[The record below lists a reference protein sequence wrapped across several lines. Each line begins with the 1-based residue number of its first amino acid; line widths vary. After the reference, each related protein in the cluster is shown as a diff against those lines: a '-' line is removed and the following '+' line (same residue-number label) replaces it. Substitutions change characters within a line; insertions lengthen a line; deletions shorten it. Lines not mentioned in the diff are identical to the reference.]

1 MKKSFRRTLHYF
13 IDILWG
19 FRRILK
25 ILIRSIISKDNEIS
39 PEPTEEDLNDAESLT
54 VEYTFTI
61 SFSKTRSVKEENHP

>member
-25 ILIRSIISKDNEIS
+25 IIIRSIISKDNEIS
-39 PEPTEEDLNDAESLT
+39 PEPTEEDLNGAESLT
-54 VEYTFTI
+54 VDRWIYMC
-61 SFSKTRSVKEENHP
+61 

>member
-1 MKKSFRRTLHYF
+1 MEKSFRRTLHYF

-25 ILIRSIISKDNEIS
+25 IIIRSIISKDNEIS

-54 VEYTFTI
+54 VD
-61 SFSKTRSVKEENHP
+61 R